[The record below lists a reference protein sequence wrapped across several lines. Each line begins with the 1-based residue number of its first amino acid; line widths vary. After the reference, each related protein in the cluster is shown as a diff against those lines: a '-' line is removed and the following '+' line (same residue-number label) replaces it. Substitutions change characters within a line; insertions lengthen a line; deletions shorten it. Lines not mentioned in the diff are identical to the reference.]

1 MRADTSA
8 TLDPALATRPPTEAD
23 FDAVLALIVACDVA
37 DYGAPDYTAEDLR
50 DDWRGL
56 DLATDVRLI
65 LAGEAVVGC
74 GGEGNRDRAR
84 RGGVVYTHPRH
95 HGRGIGTV
103 LTRFVEARAREKA
116 RASGREGSTIEFHV
130 PTVNE
135 AALAL
140 TANEGFQPVRY
151 MLRMA
156 IAMTVPPPE
165 PAWPPGVTLRAF
177 DNTAARAVHEAI
189 EESFAD
195 HWGQEPRAF
204 EEFRRRAIESE
215 SHDPSLWF
223 VAWDGERVAGV
234 TLCNLSRDVGWV
246 ATVGVRRPWR
256 RHGLALALLH
266 HAFGE
271 FWRRDQH
278 NVALGVDS
286 ESLTGATRVYERA
299 GMHASRRYALMSK
312 RL

>member
-8 TLDPALATRPPTEAD
+8 TLDPALAMRPPTEAD

-74 GGEGNRDRAR
+74 GGAANRDRAR

-95 HGRGIGTV
+95 NGHGIGTA
-103 LTRFVEARAREKA
+103 LTRFVEERAREKA
-116 RASGREGSTIEFHV
+116 RASGRDGSTVEFHV

-135 AALAL
+135 AALVL

-165 PAWPPGVTLRAF
+165 PAWPPGVTLRAY

-204 EEFRRRAIESE
+204 EEFRRRAIKARATTRRSGSSPGTASTSPESR
-215 SHDPSLWF
+215 SATCPVASAGWRRSACGARGAATASLWRCCITRS
-223 VAWDGERVAGV
+223 ANSGGAASTTSPSASTRRASPAPPAS
-234 TLCNLSRDVGWV
+234 TNAPACTRAA
-246 ATVGVRRPWR
+246 ATP
-256 RHGLALALLH
+256 
-266 HAFGE
+266 
-271 FWRRDQH
+271 
-278 NVALGVDS
+278 
-286 ESLTGATRVYERA
+286 
-299 GMHASRRYALMSK
+299 
-312 RL
+312 